1 MQTVIF
7 QHSGPER
14 KAGPVPLSS
23 LWPFW
28 VLLVAFEAA
37 LWLLMTLKFRQPCAP
52 VALAAGL
59 TLGVAVSTFG
69 GRGLRGLLWA
79 TGLTAVVIGLVL
91 YGMAAFHVARVLGL
105 APLESLAGTGIGFAR
120 LVLAG
125 LLERSDLAMIGAGL
139 ALAAVFGHGLRLP
152 RRAGGAPPARAGEPP
167 TG

>member
-1 MQTVIF
+1 MQAVIF

-14 KAGPVPLSS
+14 NAGPVPLSS

-28 VLLVAFEAA
+28 TLLVAFEAA
-37 LWLLMTLKFRQPCAP
+37 LWLLMALKFREPCAP

-59 TLGVAVSTFG
+59 TLGVAVASFG

-79 TGLTAVVIGLVL
+79 TGLTALVVALAL
-91 YGMAAFHVARVLGL
+91 YGLAAFHVARVLGL

-125 LLERSDLAMIGAGL
+125 LLARDDLAMIAGGL
-139 ALAAVFGHGLRLP
+139 ALAAAFGHGFR
-152 RRAGGAPPARAGEPP
+152 RRGRAGATSPPPAGEPP
-167 TG
+167 AT

>member
-37 LWLLMTLKFRQPCAP
+37 LWLLMALKFRQPCAP
-52 VALAAGL
+52 VALVAGL
-59 TLGVAVSTFG
+59 TLGVAVSSFG

-79 TGLTAVVIGLVL
+79 TGLTAVVIGLAL
-91 YGMAAFHVARVLGL
+91 YGLAAFHVARVLGL

-125 LLERSDLAMIGAGL
+125 LLERSDLAMIAVGL
-139 ALAAVFGHGLRLP
+139 ALAAAFGHGF
-152 RRAGGAPPARAGEPP
+152 RAGPARPRPP
-167 TG
+167 PSPP